1 MAISQPRGGGPWR
14 LEMRGDT
21 CIRAGALIGG
31 VAGYDRR
38 RGVTSASTSL
48 NSPISA
54 KMEYSS

>member
-1 MAISQPRGGGPWR
+1 
-14 LEMRGDT
+14 MRGDT